1 MNTRQRIEKLEES
14 IAPPS
19 MAVIVVSNDESIED
33 AYAQAFPDGIVKPRT
48 IIYISELDALC

>member
-1 MNTRQRIEKLEES
+1 
-14 IAPPS
+14 